1 MEFFD
6 LFLAA
11 AILAAVAMIGFTV
24 WTVMKN
30 RVKTPPATSAAA
42 SVPNAANAGRV
53 DWRVYAID
61 RDGNCF
67 TGSDIVLNREE
78 DEFVIGRGESCQL
91 KLMRPQIGR
100 RHAMVTRKGIVY
112 TYHDLGSNAGSICH
126 GEKIESK
133 RLEHLMVVMVY
144 DVALVF
150 ANCEVQQDLVI
161 RAVNHSRGCNY

>member
-78 DEFVIGRGESCQL
+78 DVFDRLSGKRSLQEHPRTVFFSAVPASDRAGHIA
-91 KLMRPQIGR
+91 R
-100 RHAMVTRKGIVY
+100 RAACPVGDPI
-112 TYHDLGSNAGSICH
+112 LPAG
-126 GEKIESK
+126 
-133 RLEHLMVVMVY
+133 LL
-144 DVALVF
+144 
-150 ANCEVQQDLVI
+150 QQVD
-161 RAVNHSRGCNY
+161 SPGFRGCRLIALFNHGTDGK